1 MTETYEIIQD
11 PNVTDVKDVKVKF
24 TTIVEVPNEQIYS
37 EQDVL
42 NTIAS
47 LEAQKVAFCEMK
59 DAEIEVN
66 NQMLLKIRAIENQTK
81 ISHCLVESLS
91 IGRIS

>member
-59 DAEIEVN
+59 DAEIELN
-66 NQMLLKIRAIENQTK
+66 NQMLLKIRAINRPINITE
-81 ISHCLVESLS
+81 
-91 IGRIS
+91 

>member
-59 DAEIEVN
+59 DAEIELN
-66 NQMLLKIRAIENQTK
+66 NQMLLKIRAIERPINIT
-81 ISHCLVESLS
+81 E
-91 IGRIS
+91 

>member
-11 PNVTDVKDVKVKF
+11 PNVTDVKDVRVKF
-24 TTIVEVPNEQIYS
+24 TTILEVPSEQIYS

-47 LEAQKVAFCEMK
+47 LMQQKDEFCAAK
-59 DAEIEVN
+59 DTEIALN
-66 NQMLLKIRAIENQTK
+66 NQMLLKIRAIERPINIT
-81 ISHCLVESLS
+81 E
-91 IGRIS
+91 

>member
-11 PNVTDVKDVKVKF
+11 HNVTDVKDVKIKF

-42 NTIAS
+42 NTIAV
-47 LEAQKVAFCEMK
+47 LEQQKIDFCAMK
-59 DAEIEVN
+59 DDEIEVN
-66 NQMLLKIRAIENQTK
+66 NQMLAKIRAIDRTNNVITE
-81 ISHCLVESLS
+81 
-91 IGRIS
+91 

>member
-59 DAEIEVN
+59 DAEIELN
-66 NQMLLKIRAIENQTK
+66 NQMLLKIRAIERPINITE
-81 ISHCLVESLS
+81 L
-91 IGRIS
+91 